1 MCGAMCVCAAGS
13 NVSFREGLAP
23 DGSTTF
29 CPRLLL
35 IDYKSKFASLSHINA
50 LNVGE
55 EDAPVD
61 LTWTGPV
68 SEHLQDPIPQ
78 SSYHTCLD
86 AGEDEEDEDDLDVEM
101 DEGEHDSVPNLTS
114 SIRFWFDYS
123 RVFYHPRGLHRIP
136 DPAEWERK
144 AGWPQGVTYDTN
156 QAVLEDS
163 FRLFAEECDLLQ
175 GVQLCM
181 DAPSF
186 GSFTVSLLS
195 RFRDEYPKLPV
206 LSFYSLSRH
215 DPAEVNFSYAVIRR
229 YDLYGITLDIDLE
242 KGYSY
247 STVILDSLS
256 LSCIS

>member
-35 IDYKSKFASLSHINA
+35 IDYKSKFGSLSHINA

-61 LTWTGPV
+61 LTWTGPI

-78 SSYHTCLD
+78 SSYHARLD
-86 AGEDEEDEDDLDVEM
+86 AGEDEEDEDGLDVEM
-101 DEGEHDSVPNLTS
+101 DEGEHDSVPDLTS
-114 SIRFWFDYS
+114 SIRFWSDYS
-123 RVFYHPRGLHRIP
+123 RMFYHPRGLHRIL
-136 DPAEWERK
+136 DPAEWERE
-144 AGWPQGVTYDTN
+144 AGWPQVSVHTQN

-163 FRLFAEECDLLQ
+163 FRLFAEECHLLQ

-181 DAPSF
+181 DALSF

-206 LSFYSLSRH
+206 LSFCSLSRH
-215 DPAEVNFSYAVIRR
+215 DPAEVN
-229 YDLYGITLDIDLE
+229 
-242 KGYSY
+242 
-247 STVILDSLS
+247 
-256 LSCIS
+256 